1 MAIHAQRIEKHV
13 LAGFLNYPDLVI
25 EVDTWLADKDFFIRE
40 HQTIFSVIRST
51 VIEGEQEVDNVL
63 IANKINNL
71 GITFEKI
78 NIFDYLRAL
87 KGITITRKNAI
98 QACQELSKIRISR
111 EIDEVLDKGKD
122 FLRENLN
129 SDIDT
134 ILTGCDEIYNSKLDS
149 YTLKEE
155 PKNLFDGIED
165 FIEEIGNN
173 PRDETGLAT
182 GFTEFNRLYGGLM
195 PGNIYAIVSRPG
207 QGKSTWIQNLALKS
221 SQLNSVNTLI
231 CDTEMNSDENKFRLI
246 ASLSKVPLWHIQTG
260 RWREDEE
267 MTERVREA
275 LKKVKG
281 WKYHHVH
288 VANKPID
295 QVCSLIRRW
304 YYTKVGRGNPAIVA
318 VDYIKLTGEKVGQN
332 WAEHQAIGEK
342 IDKLKKLAE
351 DLQVPIIT
359 AMQLN
364 RTGERGRANS
374 VVDDASAIS
383 LSDRLQW
390 YASFVAIFRRKTLDE
405 LAADGEDFGSH
416 KLIPLKTRWQ
426 GRDASGHQDLF
437 QRRED
442 PNDPNSDLVWVNN
455 FLNFDVD
462 NFDIEERGSLANI
475 IRAENG
481 IVEVTDLEP
490 PDELDTL

>member
-1 MAIHAQRIEKHV
+1 MAIHSQRIEKHV

-25 EVDTWLADKDFFIRE
+25 EVDIWLSEKDFFVKE

-51 VIEGEQEVDNVL
+51 VVEGNEEVDNVL

-87 KGITITRKNAI
+87 KGITITRKNALE
-98 QACQELSKIRISR
+98 ACQELSKIRISR
-111 EIDEVLDKGKD
+111 EIDETLDQGKE

-129 SDIDT
+129 SDIDS
-134 ILTGCDEIYNSKLDS
+134 ILTGCDNIYNSKLDS

-155 PKNLFDGIED
+155 PKNLFEGIED

-173 PRDETGLAT
+173 PHEETGLAT
-182 GFTEFNRLYGGLM
+182 GFKEFNRMYGGLM

-207 QGKSTWIQNLALKS
+207 QGKSTWIQNLALKTS
-221 SQLNSVNTLI
+221 LQNDVSTLI
-231 CDTEMNSDENKFRLI
+231 CDTEMNSDENKFRLM
-246 ASLSKVPLWHIQTG
+246 ASISGVPLWDVQTG
-260 RWREDEE
+260 KWRESEE
-267 MTERVREA
+267 NTAKIREA
-275 LKKVKG
+275 LKRVKG

-295 QVCSLIRRW
+295 QVCSMIRRW
-304 YYTKVGRGNPAIVA
+304 YYTKVGRGNPAVVA

-364 RTGERGRANS
+364 RSGEGGRHGS

-390 YASFVAIFRRKTLDE
+390 FASFVAIFRRKRLEE
-405 LAADGEDFGSH
+405 LAADGEEFGSH

-426 GRDASGHQDLF
+426 GRDAAGHQDLF

-442 PNDPNSDLVWVNN
+442 PNDPDSDLVWVSNY
-455 FLNFDVD
+455 LNFHVD
-462 NFDIEERGSLANI
+462 NFNIDERGSVADI

-481 IVEVTDLEP
+481 IVEVQDLEV
-490 PDELDTL
+490 DEIDTI

>member
-1 MAIHAQRIEKHV
+1 
-13 LAGFLNYPDLVI
+13 
-25 EVDTWLADKDFFIRE
+25 
-40 HQTIFSVIRST
+40 
-51 VIEGEQEVDNVL
+51 
-63 IANKINNL
+63 
-71 GITFEKI
+71 
-78 NIFDYLRAL
+78 
-87 KGITITRKNAI
+87 
-98 QACQELSKIRISR
+98 
-111 EIDEVLDKGKD
+111 
-122 FLRENLN
+122 
-129 SDIDT
+129 
-134 ILTGCDEIYNSKLDS
+134 
-149 YTLKEE
+149 
-155 PKNLFDGIED
+155 
-165 FIEEIGNN
+165 
-173 PRDETGLAT
+173 
-182 GFTEFNRLYGGLM
+182 
-195 PGNIYAIVSRPG
+195 
-207 QGKSTWIQNLALKS
+207 
-221 SQLNSVNTLI
+221 
-231 CDTEMNSDENKFRLI
+231 MNSDENKFRLM

-260 RWREDEE
+260 KWREDEE
-267 MTERVREA
+267 MTSKVREA
-275 LKKVKG
+275 LKKVKD

-304 YYTKVGRGNPAIVA
+304 YYTKVGRGNPAIIA

-390 YASFVAIFRRKTLDE
+390 FASFVAIFRRKSLEE

-416 KLIPLKTRWQ
+416 KLITLKTRWQ
-426 GRDASGHQDLF
+426 GRDAAGHQDLF

-442 PNDPNSDLVWVNN
+442 PNDPNSDLVWVGNY
-455 FLNFDVD
+455 LNFHVD
-462 NFDIEERGSLANI
+462 NFDIDERGSVADI

-481 IVEVTDLEP
+481 IVEVQDSGV
-490 PDELDTL
+490 DEIDTL